1 MSQGEANRFGF
12 TINKSRL
19 IDYDKGDQRVRNY
32 ITEREPSFRLCFSC
46 GSCTATCTAGNHTTL
61 NLRRINVLIRRGD
74 LDPIREEVTRC
85 MLCGK
90 CYLSCPRGVNTRHVL
105 ALAAE
110 AMKMRE
116 KNEL

>member
-1 MSQGEANRFGF
+1 MAREANRFGF

-19 IDYDKGDQRVRNY
+19 IDYDKGDQRVRRF

-46 GSCTATCTAGNHTTL
+46 GSCTATCTAGGHTTL
-61 NLRRINVLIRRGD
+61 NLRRITVFIRRGE
-74 LDPIREEVTRC
+74 LAPIKEEVTRC

-90 CYLSCPRGVNTRHVL
+90 CYLTCPRGVNTRNVM

-110 AMKMRE
+110 ALKLRE
-116 KNEL
+116 RDEL